1 MRMSRQTVMG
11 ALGSLVLHAGLL
23 AVPEGTEPAPQPPPL
38 LDDELVAI
46 EVVSEGPIAPRPRVR
61 APEPEATPEPAPE
74 PASEPSPAPD
84 RPEPPTRPIARAQP
98 IAPTPAPE
106 PEPTMAEAPVTP
118 EPAAEPGPAVDGSLV
133 GDASGRATGSNGEGD
148 GGAGASAGTG
158 RSGAGASTGGDTVDT
173 SSYGKEIVR
182 LVLAELD
189 EDPVPGLTRRD
200 GIQVVLRVKPDGGLA
215 WTGSGRFGFAQ
226 VVASSVGPV
235 RTHAILK
242 RIERASRRFPAHP
255 AGLKRRHYV
264 VDVTVKFSRTLARG

>member
-1 MRMSRQTVMG
+1 MRMSRQAVMG

-23 AVPEGTEPAPQPPPL
+23 AVPEGPVSASQPSPP

-46 EVVSEGPIAPRPRVR
+46 EVVSEGPIAPRASVR
-61 APEPEATPEPAPE
+61 APEPEATPEPSP
-74 PASEPSPAPD
+74 EPSPAPD
-84 RPEPPTRPIARAQP
+84 RPEPPTRRIARAQP
-98 IAPTPAPE
+98 IAPE
-106 PEPTMAEAPVTP
+106 PEPTMPEAPVTP